1 MRFSTIAAA
10 AGRSIT
16 ALRSSNLKD
25 LPEMLALSHLA
36 RRLESVDPAEAVETL
51 ERALAGNPKSQAIAQ
66 RYVTALM
73 AAGDAEFVFRQLCQT
88 AARLGGCEPL
98 YDPIAAGMRSCGL
111 PADEISA
118 LVQPVLAAE
127 AEYSERFRPICAQ
140 FAQLGD
146 LATAT
151 RLARRV
157 LGRACAGVC
166 VSTED
171 FGKQTV
177 LIRLTHGGYHVT
189 FSSGFLPWGWLFDR
203 VFGFRS
209 YLEKLAGSGSVG
221 GFKLCL
227 GDFPEGDAPQLCFSG
242 REPRHHLV
250 PDPMFLGSGGY
261 ASWRHEFDA
270 SSSSFDAR
278 RRAVY
283 WRGSLTGLADRYR
296 EIMQLPRIE
305 LCLLSKHA
313 YPFVDAKLT
322 DLSQF
327 GPLLPT
333 LQFMLEGLDL
343 CGPREPESNNLFYRY
358 LVDVDGNTNSWS
370 GFWLKLYSG
379 SAVFKL
385 RSPWR
390 QWFYDQLGD
399 RQNVLLFDQL
409 SPGLEEAFCWCEAN
423 PFDAARIGAAGRA
436 LAESLTPESQYPV
449 FAAAVDRVA
458 G

>member
-1 MRFSTIAAA
+1 MKISTIAAA
-10 AGRSIT
+10 AGRSLT
-16 ALRSSNLKD
+16 ALRTTTLKD
-25 LPEMLALSHLA
+25 LPDMLTLSQLA
-36 RRLESVDPAEAVETL
+36 RRTESVDPALALEIH
-51 ERALAGNPKSQAIAQ
+51 ERAFSANPKSPLIAQ
-66 RYVTALM
+66 RYLSALRSG
-73 AAGDAEFVFRQLCQT
+73 GDAEFVLRRLCQT
-88 AARLGGCEPL
+88 AARLGRSELL
-98 YDPIAAGMRSCGL
+98 YDQIAASMKSSGL
-111 PADEISA
+111 EAHEISK
-118 LVQPVLAAE
+118 LLEPVLAA
-127 AEYSERFRPICAQ
+127 ADEYAVQLRPICAQ

-146 LATAT
+146 LTAAT
-151 RLARRV
+151 RLARRA
-157 LGRACAGVC
+157 LGPSCAGVI

-177 LIRLTHGGYHVT
+177 IIRLTCDGYHIA

-203 VFGFRS
+203 IFGFQT
-209 YLEKLAGSGSVG
+209 YLEKMAGSRLTGS
-221 GFKLCL
+221 FKLCL
-227 GDFPEGDAPQLCFSG
+227 GDFPEGDDAQLCFSG

-261 ASWRHEFDA
+261 ASWRQDFEA
-270 SSSSFDAR
+270 SWLPFEAR

-296 EIMQLPRIE
+296 EIMRLPRIE

-333 LQFMLEGLDL
+333 LQFMLEGMDL

-379 SAVFKL
+379 SVVFKL

-390 QWFYDQLGD
+390 QWFYDKLEDG
-399 RQNVLLFDQL
+399 QNVVLFDQL
-409 SPGLEEAFCWCEAN
+409 SPGLEDAFYWCEAN
-423 PFDAARIGAAGRA
+423 LADAARIGAAGRA

-449 FAAAVDRVA
+449 FAGAVDRIIC
-458 G
+458 

>member
-1 MRFSTIAAA
+1 MKISTIAAA

-16 ALRSSNLKD
+16 ALRRSTLRD
-25 LPEMLALSHLA
+25 LPDILALSQLA
-36 RRLESVDPAEAVETL
+36 LRLDSVDPVQALETH
-51 ERALAGNPKSQAIAQ
+51 ERALAVNPKSLPIAQ
-66 RYVTALM
+66 RYVNALRVV
-73 AAGDAEFVFRQLCQT
+73 GDAEFVFRRLCQT
-88 AARLGGCEPL
+88 AARLGGCELL
-98 YDPIAAGMRSCGL
+98 YDPMAVGMKSCGL
-111 PADEISA
+111 PANEISA
-118 LVQPVLAAE
+118 LLEPVLAAE
-127 AEYSERFRPICAQ
+127 AEYSEQFRPICAQ

-151 RLARRV
+151 RLARRA
-157 LGRACAGVC
+157 LGPACAGVI
-166 VSTED
+166 VSTQD

-177 LIRLTHGGYHVT
+177 IIRLTCDGYHIA

-203 VFGFRS
+203 IFGFQR
-209 YLEKLAGSGSVG
+209 YLENLAGSGLTGS
-221 GFKLCL
+221 FKLCL
-227 GDFPEGDAPQLCFSG
+227 GDFPEGDDPQLCFSG

-250 PDPMFLGSGGY
+250 PDAIFLGSGGY
-261 ASWRHEFDA
+261 ASWRQDFV
-270 SSSSFDAR
+270 SSGSAFEAR
-278 RRAVY
+278 RQHVY

-296 EIMQLPRIE
+296 EIMRLSRIE

-333 LQFMLEGLDL
+333 LQFMLEGMDL

-370 GFWLKLYSG
+370 GLWLKLYSG
-379 SAVFKL
+379 SVVFKL

-390 QWFYDQLGD
+390 QWFYDKLEDG
-399 RQNVLLFDQL
+399 QNVVLFDQL
-409 SPGLEEAFCWCEAN
+409 SPGLEDAFYWCEAN
-423 PFDAARIGAAGRA
+423 LADAARIGAAGRT

-449 FAAAVDRVA
+449 FAGAVHRIIC
-458 G
+458 